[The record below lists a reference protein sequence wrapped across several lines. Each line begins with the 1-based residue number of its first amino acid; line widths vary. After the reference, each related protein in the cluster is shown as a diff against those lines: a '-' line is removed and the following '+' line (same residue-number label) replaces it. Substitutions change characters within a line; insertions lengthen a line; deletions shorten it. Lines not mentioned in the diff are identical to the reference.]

1 MMINKTKNRAAVPQL
16 RKVLDKKLAALSRKF
31 PELIPEESLTNVH
44 LLVKNLFTEKIP
56 NCN

>member
-1 MMINKTKNRAAVPQL
+1 MINKTKNRAVVPQL
-16 RKVLDKKLAALSRKF
+16 RKVLDKKLADLSRKF
-31 PELIPEESLTNVH
+31 PELIPEESPNVH